1 MLTAPLVLAAL
12 SAGLLGG
19 AHCIGMCGGIANM
32 LTSAGK
38 KGRKIIPIIPAQ
50 AGALT
55 SKPTP
60 EIAPW
65 RTSTLLHAGRIFTY
79 TLMGGLT
86 GSIGAAGMRIHPF
99 LPVHTLMYIIGN
111 LALIWLGLRLFGYTP
126 HFAPLDR
133 LVASITAHIHLSP
146 RFSLMAQTQRY
157 PFIVGMAW
165 GLLPCGL
172 VYGVLPFALL
182 SGDAL
187 SGAVLMLIF
196 GLGALPYLLF
206 AQGMA
211 QWLRHSRVPALLRIL
226 GGIVLTS
233 IGIVGLWWS
242 FNMTEMP
249 SFLCVTPAH

>member
-38 KGRKIIPIIPAQ
+38 TGRKIIPIIPAP
-50 AGALT
+50 AAL
-55 SKPTP
+55 STP
-60 EIAPW
+60 DIASW
-65 RTSTLLHAGRIFTY
+65 RTPTLLHAGRIFTY
-79 TLMGGLT
+79 ILMGGLI
-86 GSIGAAGMRIHPF
+86 GSIGALGMRIHP
-99 LPVHTLMYIIGN
+99 LMPIHTLLYIVGN

-133 LVASITAHIHLSP
+133 LVARIATHIRIPP
-146 RFSLMAQTQRY
+146 RFSLMAQTQRF
-157 PFIVGMAW
+157 PFLVGMAW
-165 GLLPCGL
+165 GCLPCGL

-211 QWLRHSRVPALLRIL
+211 QWLHHSRVPALLRGL
-226 GGIVLTS
+226 GATLLTGIGL
-233 IGIVGLWWS
+233 VGLWWS

-249 SFLCVTPAH
+249 SFLCVTAAH